1 MVKVGFGM
9 IRIGLKEIGI
19 SIFDYRN
26 EVVVDFRI
34 CADKLMIIY
43 DKKTSMSYDEFV
55 TQISVDKNSVYYM
68 DFVNLYEK
76 LSLKLAKTNSKEIK
90 HSSNDDINTNICI
103 NK

>member
-43 DKKTSMSYDEFV
+43 DKLYISEILYWVSMRVCNGNKIELECS
-55 TQISVDKNSVYYM
+55 
-68 DFVNLYEK
+68 LYGVK
-76 LSLKLAKTNSKEIK
+76 
-90 HSSNDDINTNICI
+90 INN
-103 NK
+103 